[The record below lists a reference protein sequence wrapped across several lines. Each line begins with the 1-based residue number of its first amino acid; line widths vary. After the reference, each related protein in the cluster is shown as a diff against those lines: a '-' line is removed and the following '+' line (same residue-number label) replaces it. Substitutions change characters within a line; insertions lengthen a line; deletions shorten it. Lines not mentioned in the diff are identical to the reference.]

1 MIYFKV
7 KTPKIPQH
15 LTYTWFNL
23 NTEDRQIWLLHFSR
37 NFLFTLKKERSV
49 VTPVMW
55 LQNSIKIL
63 NFLLCVTCFLSPWVG
78 AVITVQFLYPIF
90 ISWSFQELHK
100 IKSASARSS
109 DVSKTLSKDLKN
121 FCFLDN
127 FYIYIRFVNHV
138 YNVWKVMLV
147 NCNKLNIVFLFRYS
161 FVNSLNFYVGSFFST
176 WNEF

>member
-1 MIYFKV
+1 MIYFNYLFYLIYFKE

-15 LTYTWFNL
+15 LTFTWCNL

-49 VTPVMW
+49 VAPVMW
-55 LQNSIKIL
+55 IQNSIKIP

-100 IKSASARSS
+100 ICECTKFRCF
-109 DVSKTLSKDLKN
+109 KDSFKG
-121 FCFLDN
+121 FE
-127 FYIYIRFVNHV
+127 
-138 YNVWKVMLV
+138 
-147 NCNKLNIVFLFRYS
+147 KLLF
-161 FVNSLNFYVGSFFST
+161 F
-176 WNEF
+176 